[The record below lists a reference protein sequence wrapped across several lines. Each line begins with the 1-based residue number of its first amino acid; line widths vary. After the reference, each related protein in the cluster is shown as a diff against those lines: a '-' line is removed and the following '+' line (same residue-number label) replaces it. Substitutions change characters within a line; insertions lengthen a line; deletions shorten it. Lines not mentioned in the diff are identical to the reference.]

1 MNIKAN
7 HHQNKITGNM
17 LRGGL
22 ILLVA
27 LAFPMDGQ
35 AGREQAEHIDIQ
47 TRQGM
52 LRLTPMNDNA
62 IRVRL
67 MQNNSKA
74 QEELVFCNVPE
85 KTDYKVKDKD
95 SCMVL
100 SLPAISVIYGKT
112 DETLTFKDKTGRII
126 LKEMAGGRV
135 MLPSVVRGDS
145 TYLIEQ
151 RFFSPA
157 DEYLYGTGQFQD
169 GYLNIRGLTRRLTQV
184 NTQIAIPFVL
194 SNKGY
199 GLLWQNYGLTDFNPS
214 AMQVRLQADGGEGQS
229 VTVDVT
235 STTGNKREVR
245 NIHAFA
251 AEIQIDE
258 DGQYALMLDVGQKM
272 ARKYH
277 LTIDGQNLVDVN
289 NLWLPPTTSLIVNL
303 KKGKHRIEVEGDR
316 NDKPVVSWRKVRN
329 ETVFRSP
336 VAETLDYTVFAG
348 NADEVIGSYRELTGG
363 TPMMP
368 LWALGYIHCRER
380 YNTQPELLENA
391 RTFREREIPVDMIV
405 QDWQYWGKYG
415 WNAMKFD
422 EDRYPD
428 PAEMVDSLHRMDMKL
443 MLSVWS
449 KVDRNAD
456 LGKQMNARGYYI
468 PGTEWIDFF
477 NPDAAAFYWENF
489 REKLLKPYRIDA
501 WWLDA
506 TEPENDDL
514 AGRRIAGGTVNGE
527 VYRNVYPIFVNR
539 TVYEGLRQEEPE
551 KRAMIF
557 TRCAFSGMQRYAT
570 ATWSGDVGNDWETL
584 RRQITAGLGMM
595 AAGLPWWTYDAG
607 GFFRPGDQ
615 YTNKA
620 YHECFLRWL
629 QASTFFPLMR
639 VHGYMSQTE
648 PWRYGSEVENI
659 TKKYIALRYS
669 LLPYVYSNAAEV
681 TFDGSTL
688 MRPLVMDFPEDQRA
702 LSLDNE
708 YMFGRAFLVA
718 PVMEPGV
725 STWRVYLPE
734 NESGWIDFWT
744 GESYKG
750 GQYVDVDVD
759 WAKIP
764 LFVRGG
770 SVVPMDFG
778 KQYSAERTGKPVEI
792 RIYKG
797 ADAELM
803 WYEDEGDNYGYEN
816 GHYSV
821 IPLKWNERR
830 GVLEIGRRQGGFP
843 GMDETKKLNVVV
855 VNRNNGAGDQAS
867 LTVKEVTYE
876 GKALKI
882 KF

>member
-1 MNIKAN
+1 MTEMQPN
-7 HHQNKITGNM
+7 
-17 LRGGL
+17 
-22 ILLVA
+22 
-27 LAFPMDGQ
+27 
-35 AGREQAEHIDIQ
+35 IQ
-47 TRQGM
+47 T
-52 LRLTPMNDNA
+52 
-62 IRVRL
+62 
-67 MQNNSKA
+67 
-74 QEELVFCNVPE
+74 
-85 KTDYKVKDKD
+85 
-95 SCMVL
+95 
-100 SLPAISVIYGKT
+100 
-112 DETLTFKDKTGRII
+112 
-126 LKEMAGGRV
+126 
-135 MLPSVVRGDS
+135 
-145 TYLIEQ
+145 
-151 RFFSPA
+151 
-157 DEYLYGTGQFQD
+157 
-169 GYLNIRGLTRRLTQV
+169 
-184 NTQIAIPFVL
+184 QI
-194 SNKGY
+194 N
-199 GLLWQNYGLTDFNPS
+199 
-214 AMQVRLQADGGEGQS
+214 
-229 VTVDVT
+229 
-235 STTGNKREVR
+235 
-245 NIHAFA
+245 
-251 AEIQIDE
+251 
-258 DGQYALMLDVGQKM
+258 
-272 ARKYH
+272 
-277 LTIDGQNLVDVN
+277 
-289 NLWLPPTTSLIVNL
+289 
-303 KKGKHRIEVEGDR
+303 
-316 NDKPVVSWRKVRN
+316 
-329 ETVFRSP
+329 
-336 VAETLDYTVFAG
+336 
-348 NADEVIGSYRELTGG
+348 
-363 TPMMP
+363 
-368 LWALGYIHCRER
+368 
-380 YNTQPELLENA
+380 
-391 RTFREREIPVDMIV
+391 
-405 QDWQYWGKYG
+405 
-415 WNAMKFD
+415 
-422 EDRYPD
+422 
-428 PAEMVDSLHRMDMKL
+428 
-443 MLSVWS
+443 
-449 KVDRNAD
+449 
-456 LGKQMNARGYYI
+456 
-468 PGTEWIDFF
+468 
-477 NPDAAAFYWENF
+477 
-489 REKLLKPYRIDA
+489 
-501 WWLDA
+501 
-506 TEPENDDL
+506 NDDL

-725 STWRVYLPE
+725 GTWRVYLPE

-843 GMDETKKLNVVV
+843 GMDETKKLNVVM